1 MFDRVLNTL
10 LEGTQRI
17 VFEFESRFSMTQAFG
32 CVHGNDLPIS
42 LPPQRF
48 HNYLNCKQFFSL
60 NEQVA
65 CNYRGRSIWP
75 ESMDNAKAFENFAV
89 DKKRRNGKLPVI
101 CQSLTKNQ
109 FKVNSTSFGG
119 PAYPSAPF
127 CLKEY
132 GYCKNVL
139 NSSSI
144 I

>member
-89 DKKRRNGKLPVI
+89 DKMRRNGKLPVI

-109 FKVNSTSFGG
+109 FKVNSTSLQAL
-119 PAYPSAPF
+119 PIPPF
-127 CLKEY
+127 PFVLKSMDIV
-132 GYCKNVL
+132 KMF
-139 NSSSI
+139 
-144 I
+144 